1 MLQNQSDTTTQL
13 AKQTPLTLLNSLNLT
28 DETKAIVSA
37 TFKDKLRDLPES
49 GWHSVYTILMKWCK
63 FLGIKEVPDQED
75 MKMNLFFMKK
85 NFGELTLDEI
95 INAFNLAVAH
105 KLNVDPNHY
114 QNFSPLYISGILKAY
129 KEYKMTHWS
138 NYTLKLDAHENKLL
152 EKTNKPS
159 DEDLEALR
167 LKSLLSIWDD
177 FKSGEEEEVSWQAHV
192 YYDVLTDSKLINL
205 SAKEKKEI
213 LIQAK
218 KLLKEESNRD
228 VNNEFSRKQIIDE
241 INKHTATNP
250 VIKVINRCKLLAT
263 QKLFENLVAKGL
275 DLREKLNLTTNDRL
289 ENKGERGIESD
300 IVEKV

>member
-1 MLQNQSDTTTQL
+1 M
-13 AKQTPLTLLNSLNLT
+13 
-28 DETKAIVSA
+28 
-37 TFKDKLRDLPES
+37 
-49 GWHSVYTILMKWCK
+49 
-63 FLGIKEVPDQED
+63 
-75 MKMNLFFMKK
+75 
-85 NFGELTLDEI
+85 
-95 INAFNLAVAH
+95 
-105 KLNVDPNHY
+105 
-114 QNFSPLYISGILKAY
+114 
-129 KEYKMTHWS
+129 
-138 NYTLKLDAHENKLL
+138 L

-192 YYDVLTDSKLINL
+192 YYDVLTDAKLINL

-289 ENKGERGIESD
+289 ENKGERGIKSD